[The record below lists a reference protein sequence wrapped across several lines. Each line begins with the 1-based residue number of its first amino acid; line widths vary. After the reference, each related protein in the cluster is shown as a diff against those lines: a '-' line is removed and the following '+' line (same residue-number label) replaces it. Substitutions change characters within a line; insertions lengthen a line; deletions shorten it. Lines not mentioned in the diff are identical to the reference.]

1 MDNSFFP
8 YKKGMPSFA
17 GLTPGMTI
25 NKANVDQFKEALAA
39 GTYKII
45 KDGYFE
51 MKVGPDHRFRAA
63 ADLHRRHT
71 QESQQDQAGR
81 QARRD
86 IDGFVAGRP
95 FPEEPDAKD
104 PRAGEK
110 LAWNF
115 KYGLNWGDNAAINPI
130 YFKYR
135 NMVTG
140 QIEKTIKGRAP
151 LPQLQASHQGCAGAG
166 SDAQSVQPVSR
177 HLLQGRRA
185 ARTSRTPS
193 S

>member
-1 MDNSFFP
+1 MKLTLLACALATCTLTAGAATEADVDNSFFP

-25 NKANVDQFKEALAA
+25 NKANADQFKEALAA

-51 MKVGPDHRFRAA
+51 MKVGPTTDFALPQTYIEATRKNLNKTRLGAK
-63 ADLHRRHT
+63 L
-71 QESQQDQAGR
+71 G
-81 QARRD
+81 D
-86 IDGFVAGRP
+86 IEGFVAGRP

-115 KYGLNWGDNAAINPI
+115 KYGLI
-130 YFKYR
+130 
-135 NMVTG
+135 
-140 QIEKTIKGRAP
+140 
-151 LPQLQASHQGCAGAG
+151 GACPG
-166 SDAQSVQPVSR
+166 E
-177 HLLQGRRA
+177 
-185 ARTSRTPS
+185 
-193 S
+193 